1 MSQNTFKRHIDLLL
15 IGQEGENHYV
25 LIKDLMIDCF
35 KNNGLK

>member
-15 IGQEGENHYV
+15 IGQEGKSHYV
-25 LIKDLMIDCF
+25 LIKDLMIDFF

>member
-15 IGQEGENHYV
+15 IGEERKSHYV

-35 KNNGLK
+35 KSNGLK